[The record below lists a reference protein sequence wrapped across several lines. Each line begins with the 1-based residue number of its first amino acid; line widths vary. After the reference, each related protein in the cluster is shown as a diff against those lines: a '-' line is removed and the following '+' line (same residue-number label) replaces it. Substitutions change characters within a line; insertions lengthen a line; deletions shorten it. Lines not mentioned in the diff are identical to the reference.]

1 MIKQISPQVNER
13 GIFNKNKKRHKAFSA
28 FMVFF
33 LFSIALAA
41 ARIEG
46 IVADLDKN
54 KLPNITVVVK
64 ETGAAT
70 ITSPGGKFAIRVPDG
85 LQSVLLI
92 FRRHGYFPNEA
103 RVQVDHQLKT
113 FEILFIPQEFL
124 LQKITITAT
133 AWEKESLSVPMA
145 EHTISELEIQEK
157 MPENIMDTLA
167 ESPGVHFIGSGGFS
181 VTPTIRGLARR
192 RVLMLVDGARITSDR
207 RAGVSAELIP
217 PELAERIEVV
227 RSSSSVLYG
236 SDAIG
241 GVINILTRPGRET
254 NKPELGKNGLNL
266 NLNPVNRRI
275 NTGITFQQDPGE
287 WHLYSGFQ
295 YTRAGDYSAPGEKI
309 VHSGY
314 TSYSGLLDISYKN
327 EKREFYLGYIGGVG
341 TDVGKPDRE
350 NDPGKYT
357 VVPLET
363 DHFIRLGLSEKK
375 LVKNGTLDFS
385 LFLNPFIYRLEK
397 IDLSEEKLEH
407 ADTGGVNLGLK
418 STLKKSFS
426 GVLACQFG
434 LEWFSRQ
441 NVRMKNEL
449 HIGDG
454 IATSTPMDNGTRNDY
469 SLFFAFDY
477 SGLRSLEIDGGIRC
491 TFFSIKA
498 DVEEKNMEKNTG
510 SYSFFLGATKK
521 IGSSLSLF
529 CTLGRAFR
537 FPSLGESFYTGL
549 TGRRY
554 VVGNPFLKPESSF
567 SIDAGLKMA
576 AKRLSLGFYL
586 FAYHID
592 HMIER
597 YRNEENIYTYDN
609 INRGRILGGE
619 VEVWYSPATAIDFF
633 GHYFY
638 YHGRSDTN
646 DGAMNDVP
654 APRLMLGGKIFRDR
668 LWLEASFI
676 HSFKKTDPGPAEV
689 ENNPYNV
696 LTIKG
701 GYYFTSTFYIYLK
714 LANILNESYYPNP
727 DPDIPYAQ
735 GFNVSAGIHLYF

>member
-1 MIKQISPQVNER
+1 MIKSISPHANEKN
-13 GIFNKNKKRHKAFSA
+13 IFTKEWHKALLALMAFS
-28 FMVFF
+28 F
-33 LFSIALAA
+33 LSTTLSA

-46 IVADLDKN
+46 IVTDLNKN
-54 KLPNITVVVK
+54 KLPNIMVVVK

-70 ITSPGGKFAIRVPDG
+70 VTNPEGKFAIRVPDR
-85 LQSVLLI
+85 LKSVLLI

-103 RVQVDHQLKT
+103 RVQVDNQLKT

-145 EHTISELEIQEK
+145 EHTLSELEIQEK
-157 MPENIMDTLA
+157 MPENIIDTLS

-266 NLNPVNRRI
+266 NLNSVSKRI
-275 NTGITFQQDPGE
+275 NTGITFQQDLGK

-295 YTRAGDYSAPGEKI
+295 FTSAGDYSAPDEQI

-314 TSYSGLLDISYKN
+314 KSYSGLLDISYKN

-341 TDVGKPDRE
+341 EDVGKPVRE
-350 NDPGKYT
+350 NDPDKYT
-357 VVPLET
+357 IVPSET

-385 LFLNPFIYRLEK
+385 LFVNPTIYRLEK

-407 ADTGGVNLGLK
+407 ADTEGVNLGLK

-426 GVLACQFG
+426 DVLSCQFG
-434 LEWFSRQ
+434 VEWFSRQ
-441 NVRMKNEL
+441 NVRMKNIQQ
-449 HIGDG
+449 IGDG
-454 IATSTPMDNGTRNDY
+454 IATSTPMDNGIRNDY
-469 SLFFAFDY
+469 SLFLAFDY
-477 SGLRSLEIDGGIRC
+477 SGLRSLQIDGGIRY

-521 IGSSLSLF
+521 LGSSLSLF
-529 CTLGRAFR
+529 CSIGRAFR
-537 FPSLGESFYTGL
+537 FPSLGESLYTGL

-554 VVGNPFLKPESSF
+554 VVGNPFLKPESSLN
-567 SIDAGLKMA
+567 IDAGLKMA
-576 AKRLSLGFYL
+576 AKRLSLGLYL

-619 VEVWYSPATAIDFF
+619 IEVWYSPAAAIDFF

-646 DGAMNDVP
+646 DEPLNDVP
-654 APRLMLGGKIFRDR
+654 APRLMLGGKFFWDR
-668 LWLEASFI
+668 LWLEVSYI

-735 GFNVSAGIHLYF
+735 GFNVSAGVHLYF